1 MLYSSIWIEVIKT
14 NIHQS
19 VAIMRIKTLFI
30 GIIVF
35 LSTPLFSQDFQHY
48 FDELNL
54 KGSTTIYNLNDN
66 SWVYTDSLDANRETL
81 PASTFKIMNSLIIL
95 EEKAVNDENTII
107 QWDGKERD
115 FYGYKMASWN
125 KDTNLRSAF
134 KNSTIWFYVEMT
146 KDINRKKYKRYLK
159 KSEYGNQVL
168 SEKGIDFWNYG
179 GFGVT
184 PKNQIEFLVKLYK
197 NELPF
202 SKRTLEKVKE
212 VMVSKKNED
221 YIFRDKTGWAKK
233 DGIDIGWWIGYLQT
247 IDNVYFF
254 ATRVEKNIDDKNP
267 SFSRSRKAITI
278 NILKDLNI
286 IKK

>member
-1 MLYSSIWIEVIKT
+1 
-14 NIHQS
+14 
-19 VAIMRIKTLFI
+19 MRIKTLFI

>member
-1 MLYSSIWIEVIKT
+1 MLYSTIWIEVIKT
-14 NIHQS
+14 NKHQS